1 MKLLDEKVVVV
12 TGAGRGIGR
21 SIALAMA
28 AAGAAV
34 VVNDVGT
41 SSKGEGSDQ
50 MPAQSVVDEITAS
63 GGRAVA
69 NYDSV
74 ADWDAAHAIVGSAI
88 RSFGRI
94 DGVVNNAGILRD
106 VIFHKMSRDDFES
119 VINVHLIGAFNVS
132 RAAADHFRKQESGFF
147 VHMSSTSGL
156 IGNFGQANY
165 CAAKLGIVGL
175 SKAIALDMKRFNVRS
190 NCIAP
195 AAATRMTDTIPA
207 EQKERLAR
215 IALQTPD
222 QVAPLAVALGA
233 DQGRANGQI
242 FFIRRNEI
250 FLMSQS
256 RPIREMHNSEGWTP
270 KSILERVFPA
280 FNASFIPLEVA
291 GEVFNWDPT

>member
-1 MKLLDEKVVVV
+1 MSLLNEKVVVV

-21 SIALAMA
+21 SIALSMA
-28 AAGAAV
+28 ASGAAV

-41 SSKGEGSDQ
+41 SSQGEGADQ
-50 MPAQSVVDEITAS
+50 TPAQTVVNEIKAA

-74 ADWDAAHAIVGSAI
+74 ADWDAANSIIATAIKN
-88 RSFGRI
+88 FGRI

-106 VIFHKMSRDDFES
+106 VIFHKMSHADFQN
-119 VINVHLIGAFNVS
+119 VINVHLMGAFNVS
-132 RAAADHFRKQESGFF
+132 RAAAEHFRQQQSGFF

-222 QVAPLAVALGA
+222 KVAPLVVALGA
-233 DQGRANGQI
+233 DNSKVTGQI

-256 RPIREMHNSEGWTP
+256 RPIREMHNSDGWTP
-270 KSILERVFPA
+270 ETIVERVFPA
-280 FNASFIPLEVA
+280 FNASFCPLEVA
-291 GEVFNWDPT
+291 GDVFNWDPT